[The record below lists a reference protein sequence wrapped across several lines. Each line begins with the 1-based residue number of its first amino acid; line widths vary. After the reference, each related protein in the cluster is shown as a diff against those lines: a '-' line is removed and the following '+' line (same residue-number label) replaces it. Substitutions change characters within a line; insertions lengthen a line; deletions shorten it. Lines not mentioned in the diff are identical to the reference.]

1 MKNAR
6 LLFALVLVGAAAACS
21 ADGPTGSPSDAPRH
35 SAYMGG
41 GAGTPPDS
49 TSPPTDSTKPKV

>member
-21 ADGPTGSPSDAPRH
+21 AAGPTGSPSDAPRH
-35 SAYMGG
+35 SVYMGG
-41 GAGTPPDS
+41 GNDTPRDTT
-49 TSPPTDSTKPKV
+49 TSPTDSTKPKV